1 MPSERGELENP
12 VKSAYSLEYY
22 DSSWELE
29 YMRELEKP
37 DNDVAKWTK
46 NHGIRI
52 PYFDEDGK
60 YRTYR
65 PDFLVQKKDG
75 TVELHEMKGGHLLQ
89 NPITKR
95 KADAAEEWC
104 KARKMK
110 LKLLSKF

>member
-1 MPSERGELENP
+1 MPIERGEYEHP
-12 VKSAYSLEYY
+12 SKSAFSLEYY

-29 YMRELEKP
+29 YMKELE
-37 DNDVAKWTK
+37 DNNDVSKWTK

-95 KADAAEEWC
+95 KLDAAREWC
-104 KARKMK
+104 KARKMN
-110 LKLLSKF
+110 LRVVSKAV

>member
-12 VKSAYSLEYY
+12 KKSAFSLEYY

-29 YMRELEKP
+29 YMQELEKP
-37 DNDVAKWTK
+37 DNDVVKWTK

-52 PYFDEDGK
+52 PYFDDDGK
-60 YRTYR
+60 YRTYK
-65 PDFLVQKKDG
+65 PDFLVEKKDG

-95 KADAAEEWC
+95 KIDAAREWC
-104 KARKMK
+104 KVRKMN

>member
-12 VKSAYSLEYY
+12 MKSAYSLEYY

-29 YMRELEKP
+29 YMQELEKP

-52 PYFDEDGK
+52 PYFDDDGK
-60 YRTYR
+60 YRTYK
-65 PDFLVQKKDG
+65 PDFLVEKKDG

-95 KADAAEEWC
+95 KADAAREWC
-104 KARKMK
+104 RVRKMN

>member
-12 VKSAYSLEYY
+12 KKSAFSLEYY

-29 YMRELEKP
+29 YMQELEKP
-37 DNDVAKWTK
+37 DNDVVKWTK

-52 PYFDEDGK
+52 PYFDDDGK
-60 YRTYR
+60 YRTYK
-65 PDFLVQKKDG
+65 PDFLVEKKDG

-95 KADAAEEWC
+95 KIDAAREW
-104 KARKMK
+104 
-110 LKLLSKF
+110 

>member
-1 MPSERGELENP
+1 MENP
-12 VKSAYSLEYY
+12 QKSAYSLEYY

-29 YMRELEKP
+29 YMKELEK
-37 DNDVAKWTK
+37 NDDIVKWTK

-60 YRTYR
+60 YRTYA
-65 PDFLVQKKDG
+65 PDFLVQRTDG

-95 KADAAEEWC
+95 KMDAAREWC
-104 KARKMK
+104 KTRKMN
-110 LKLLSKF
+110 LRLVSKF